1 MREFLMK
8 IHYKIVDIMA
18 KSWIVENILI
28 AKVREAD
35 GEIYDCIY
43 CTILRNAV
51 LFLIIGLIFG
61 YFVGC
66 SQPIPA

>member
-1 MREFLMK
+1 MRDFFMK
-8 IHYKIVDIMA
+8 IHYKIVDLMA
-18 KSWIVENILI
+18 SSKFVENVLI

-51 LFLIIGLIFG
+51 LFAIIGLIFG
-61 YFVGC
+61 YFLGC
-66 SQPIPA
+66 TQPLPV

>member
-1 MREFLMK
+1 MRNFLPK
-8 IHYKIVDIMA
+8 IHYLIVNAMA
-18 KSWIVENILI
+18 KSWIVEHILI
-28 AKVREAD
+28 AKVREDD

-51 LFLIIGLIFG
+51 LFMIIGLIIG

>member
-8 IHYKIVDIMA
+8 IHHKIVDIMA
-18 KSWIVENILI
+18 KSWIVEHLLI
-28 AKVREAD
+28 AKVRDDD

-51 LFLIIGLIFG
+51 LFAIIGLIFG
-61 YFVGC
+61 YFLGC
-66 SQPIPA
+66 AQPLPV

>member
-28 AKVREAD
+28 AKVRESD

-51 LFLIIGLIFG
+51 LFTIIGLIFG